1 MFERNE
7 MTMQMPQEGGNEPAT
22 SERKSFY
29 CEFLRIS
36 TPSIDDYIHHRKTKP
51 IHLFALAI
59 LTYSRPMTVEE
70 VAEFLVARGWKPATG
85 NPVLSLKKS
94 FAGRLPLV
102 QLADGKIDL
111 ELNSI
116 ELRMR
121 LDEIGIRVTRNP
133 DAPFRSMG
141 ASVPLQEAAS
151 KPKRAII
158 HGFYVDEQLVALT
171 LLDVDQRSI
180 ETLHSEDAFLA
191 ASHLNQYTVLIG
203 LNPRLLLNRIGIND
217 VLPWRLIDLAHHPKS
232 KQINKSGRKLAIT
245 TEMMITSSTG
255 ISKPLGDSIKMH
267 EYYRHGKLAALT
279 KRLES
284 DAKSLFAFYS
294 YGSLHNFIRLR
305 WGFLSEWYV
314 AEWGVPGEPSLYD
327 FMKQK
332 ITTGEPI
339 EFVRGTAPGWSE
351 PWSRGKTGVV
361 KAIDHQDVE
370 LQINGE
376 YVVIPREE
384 FQAVRSHPVVAK

>member
-1 MFERNE
+1 
-7 MTMQMPQEGGNEPAT
+7 MT
-22 SERKSFY
+22 
-29 CEFLRIS
+29 I
-36 TPSIDDYIHHRKTKP
+36 
-51 IHLFALAI
+51 
-59 LTYSRPMTVEE
+59 EE
-70 VAEFLVARGWKPATG
+70 VAEYLVARGWSPATG

-102 QLADGKIDL
+102 QLPDGKIDL

-121 LDEIGIRVTRNP
+121 LFEIGIRVARNP
-133 DAPFRSMG
+133 NALVRPIG
-141 ASVPLQEAAS
+141 ESVPLQEAAR

-158 HGFYVDEQLVALT
+158 HGFYVDERLVALT

-180 ETLHSEDAFLA
+180 ETLHSEAVLSV
-191 ASHLNQYTVLIG
+191 ASQLNQYSVLIG
-203 LNPRLLLNRIGIND
+203 LNPRLLLNQIGIKD

-245 TEMMITSSTG
+245 TEMLITSSTG

-267 EYYRHGKLAALT
+267 EYYRNGKQAALT

-294 YGSLHNFIRLR
+294 YGSLHNSIRLR
-305 WGFLSEWYV
+305 WGFLSEGYS

-327 FMKQK
+327 FLKQK

-351 PWSRGKTGVV
+351 PWSRGKIGVV
-361 KAIDHQDVE
+361 KAINYRDVG
-370 LQINGE
+370 LQINDE

-384 FQAVRSHPVVAK
+384 FQAVRSNLVEAK